1 MPTGGLSAH
10 TARTFADRYAAA
22 TSEKQLAQSFWRDF
36 FTQVCE
42 VDDLLSAGIE
52 FEHPVKSVST
62 GKVRFIDVLWPG
74 VVLIEHKSAGQD
86 LDRAEAQARDYL
98 VSLQDVKRPPVFIV
112 SDFARIR
119 IIDIFADQRV
129 EFALADLPANLGP
142 IEALLSGAAERATQA
157 QVAADAKAANLMSDL
172 FVAFDRAGYEGHE
185 VSVFLVRMLFLLFG
199 DDTRMWR
206 QHLFQGYVGS
216 SPEDGTGLGG
226 MLAEL
231 FQVLNTPLDRRS
243 PTLST
248 ALADFPYVNG
258 GLFAEPLPV
267 FSFTPAMR
275 EALVTACGY
284 DWASISPALFGSMF
298 QTVKSKEARREL
310 GEHYTSET
318 NILKVIGPL
327 FLSDLNERLTA
338 AWENPAAL
346 RNLRNHLGTLTFLDP
361 ACGCGNFL
369 VVAYKRL
376 RELELKIIT
385 REAELSGKPVALT
398 LDGSVGLHV
407 HLGQFYGIEVEEWS
421 SQIATVAMF
430 LADHQANLA
439 AEEITGLA
447 HNRFPLSETAEIH
460 HGNALTMDWRNL
472 LAIDDATVIMGNP
485 PFSGYTWLTREQKD
499 DSALVWAGVPA
510 SGRLD
515 YVANWF
521 LRAAQ
526 AVRGTKA
533 RVAFVATNSVSQGE
547 QPPIIWG
554 QLSPLGVA
562 IDFAHRSF
570 HWSNGAPG
578 QAGVTV
584 VIIGF
589 SSRKDPGLH
598 SLWSYPDLRSE
609 PVLSRVPNINA
620 YLLPGPNVLVRSRK
634 RPLQPTTPIMDNGS
648 KPVDDGILSNISP
661 EDAAHIRATDP
672 LAASYLRPILGARE
686 LIHGEE
692 RWCLWL
698 VGAPLEHVR
707 DSPVLRERVAAV
719 RAFRLASTKKQT
731 IQDADRATEFQQI
744 RQPTTTYLA
753 IPRITAESRDYVPI
767 ARMSADVVLNDKVSY
782 VADGDLTTFGI
793 LSSRPFNVWNKA
805 VSGRTRNDTLISNTI
820 TYNNFPFPDLSA
832 DQRDALETAADHIL
846 TARQAFPHNSLADL
860 YDPVLMPEQLRRAH
874 RNNDRVVLGAFGLP
888 ESATDEEILAVLFE
902 RYEGLSAVA

>member
-1 MPTGGLSAH
+1 MPSGDLSALK
-10 TARTFADRYAAA
+10 ARSFADRYANA

-36 FTQVCE
+36 FTQVTG

-52 FEHPVKSVST
+52 FEHPVKSIAT
-62 GKVRFIDVLWPG
+62 GNVRFIDVLWPG
-74 VVLIEHKSAGQD
+74 VVLVEHKSAGED
-86 LDRAEAQARDYL
+86 LDKAEAQARDYL
-98 VSLQDVKRPPVFIV
+98 VSLADAKRPPVFIV

-119 IIDIFADQRV
+119 VINVFADTRV
-129 EFALADLPANLGP
+129 EFPLADLPANLGV
-142 IEALLSGAAERATQA
+142 IESVLAGAVERATQA
-157 QVAADAKAANLMSDL
+157 QVAADAGAANLMSAL
-172 FVAFDRAGYEGHE
+172 FVEFERAGYEGHQ

-199 DDTRMWR
+199 DDTRMWKR
-206 QHLFQGYVGS
+206 GLFQGFVES
-216 SPEDGTGLGG
+216 SPADGTGLGG

-231 FQVLNTPLDRRS
+231 FQVLNTPTDKRS
-243 PTLST
+243 RTLNP

-267 FSFTPAMR
+267 FSFTPTMR
-275 EALVTACGY
+275 SALVAASLY
-284 DWASISPALFGSMF
+284 DWASISPAIFGSMF
-298 QTVKSKEARREL
+298 QTVKSREARREL
-310 GEHYTSET
+310 GEHYTSES

-327 FLSDLNERLTA
+327 FLNDLNERLSA

-346 RNLRNHLGTLTFLDP
+346 TNLRNHLGTLTFLDP
-361 ACGCGNFL
+361 ACGAGNFL
-369 VVAYKRL
+369 LVAYKRL
-376 RELELKIIT
+376 RDLELKIIS

-398 LDGSVGLHV
+398 LDGSIGLRV
-407 HLGQFYGIEVEEWS
+407 HLGQFFGIEVEEWS

-447 HNRFPLSETAEIH
+447 HNRFPLNESASIH
-460 HGNALTMDWRNL
+460 HGNALTTDWRSL
-472 LAIDDATVIMGNP
+472 LTIDDSTLIMGNP
-485 PFSGYTWLTREQKD
+485 PFSGYTWLTQEQKD

-521 LRAAQ
+521 LRAGQ

-554 QLSPLGVA
+554 QLAPLGVA

-589 SSRKDPGLH
+589 STRKESGLR
-598 SLWSYPDLRSE
+598 SLWSYPDLRGE
-609 PVLSRVPNINA
+609 PILSRVPNINA
-620 YLLPGPNVLVRSRK
+620 YLLPAPDVLVRSRK

-648 KPVDDGILSNISP
+648 KPVDDGFLSNISP
-661 EDAAHIRATDP
+661 EDAAEIRATDP
-672 LAASYLRPILGARE
+672 IAASYLRPILGARE

-698 VGAPLEHVR
+698 LDAPLDHLR

-744 RQPTTTYLA
+744 RQPTTPYLA
-753 IPRITAESRDYVPI
+753 IPRITSENRDYVPI
-767 ARMSADVVLNDKVSY
+767 ARMSADVILNDKVSY

-820 TYNNFPFPDLSA
+820 TYNNFPFPDLSP
-832 DQRDALETAADHIL
+832 DQRDAIETSADHIL
-846 TARQAFPHNSLADL
+846 SARQAFPANSLADL
-860 YDPVLMPEQLRRAH
+860 YDPALMPEPLRRAH
-874 RNNDRVVLGAFGLP
+874 RNNDRVVLGTLGLP
-888 ESATDEEILAVLFE
+888 ADATDDEILAVLFE
-902 RYEGLSAVA
+902 RYEALSAVA